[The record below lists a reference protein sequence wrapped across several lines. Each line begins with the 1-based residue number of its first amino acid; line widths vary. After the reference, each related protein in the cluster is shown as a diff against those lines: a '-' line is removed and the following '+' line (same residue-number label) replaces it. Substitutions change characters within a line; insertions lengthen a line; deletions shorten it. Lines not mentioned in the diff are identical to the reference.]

1 MEIEFSDRAIE
12 DIDYWKK
19 SGNVAVQKKI
29 ARLFESI
36 KKSPHEGIGK
46 PEPLKFEL
54 TGKWSRRITQKD
66 RMIYEVVDATVK
78 VYSLR
83 GHYK

>member
-1 MEIEFSDRAIE
+1 MEIVFSDRAIK
-12 DIDYWKK
+12 DIEYWKK

-29 ARLFESI
+29 TRLFESI
-36 KKSPHEGIGK
+36 KKSPHKGIGK
-46 PEPLKFEL
+46 PEPLKHEL

-66 RMIYEVVDATVK
+66 RLVYEVLDNTIR

-83 GHYK
+83 GHYS

>member
-29 ARLFESI
+29 TRLFESI

-46 PEPLKFEL
+46 SEPLTFIRVL
-54 TGKWSRRITQKD
+54 RLLR
-66 RMIYEVVDATVK
+66 TVS
-78 VYSLR
+78 VS
-83 GHYK
+83 